1 MYCLPKLKL
10 LKNLTH
16 AFFEKTEGNMSF
28 KWGGDRDEVLK
39 NRQNFLKKLNLSSK
53 DCVTIWP
60 TDKLEILTVGAR
72 DKGLGMTGEDVPE
85 ADALITADRGVFL
98 FLLFGDCLPVI
109 FFDPVKHVVALA
121 HLGWKSTENK
131 LAEKVLSELGKKYGS
146 RLSDL
151 TVALGPGI
159 HKDSYCK
166 GTGDWLGRDHNDLES
181 WKNFSERLPDGR
193 LAINLVG
200 YNLKQLVEAGVSAE
214 NIEVSEMDTA
224 ASDRFF
230 SHYRSRKTGEKEG
243 RSAAVVGII

>member
-1 MYCLPKLKL
+1 MYQLPKLI
-10 LKNLTH
+10 KNLPH
-16 AFFEKTEGNMSF
+16 AFSEKTEGNMSF
-28 KWGGDRDEVLK
+28 KWGGDRDEVLRS
-39 NRQNFLKKLNLSSK
+39 RQNFLKKLNLSLE
-53 DCVTIWP
+53 DCVTMWP

-85 ADALITADRGVFL
+85 ADALFTADRGVFL

-109 FFDPVKHVVALA
+109 FYDPVKHVVALA

-146 RLSDL
+146 QPSDL

-159 HKDSYCK
+159 HKDSYLK
-166 GTGDWLGRDHNDLES
+166 KTDEWLARDHNDLEG
-181 WKNFSERLPDGR
+181 WKNFSEKLQDGR
-193 LAINLVG
+193 VAIDIVS
-200 YNLKQLVEAGVSAE
+200 YNLKQLVEAGVPAE

-230 SHYRSRKTGEKEG
+230 SHYRSKKTGEKEG